1 VGHLLFRVKKCVELA
16 SGKLSPEFYP
26 LRCQLFICQQPKAA
40 QNSVGIH
47 PRFNDETRYS
57 FSMVRV
63 TVLGSGSKG
72 NCTVVSTSRT
82 RIVLDAGLSCREI
95 VKRMRFCGEDPE
107 KLDAVLITHE
117 HQDHVQGLSVLARR
131 WNVPVYATQATHAA
145 WRAWITPRTTISL
158 NQWLELRRQ
167 QYAESM
173 KAGVYGENDPAA
185 GSRPSDSSVEI
196 PSLAAA
202 EERHDAPERAPDA
215 IAAQQSEESHS
226 HSDAALPD
234 PEELIPPGDPA
245 CSDPAYLPCIEH
257 FRAGI
262 SFDIGDIH
270 VTPFTIPHDAA
281 DPVGFVV
288 QAEGMRVVI
297 ATDLGYL
304 APNVRMHLRGADLLM
319 IESNHDVEMLRD
331 GPYPWIVKQRVL
343 SRVGHL
349 SNDALGEYL
358 SSEYDGGARYVILAH
373 ISESNNLPV
382 LARSCAERALN
393 GRMGLLAN
401 RVLLASQNEP
411 LESIDL

>member
-1 VGHLLFRVKKCVELA
+1 M
-16 SGKLSPEFYP
+16 EFYP
-26 LRCQLFICQQPKAA
+26 VGCRLLRGLRAVRLPCIRAEFVLPSTMKRDTLFIWFVLQ
-40 QNSVGIH
+40 
-47 PRFNDETRYS
+47 
-57 FSMVRV
+57 FS
-63 TVLGSGSKG
+63 GSGSKG

-95 VKRMRFCGEDPE
+95 IKRMRFSGEDPE
-107 KLDAVLITHE
+107 KLDAVLISHE

-145 WRAWITPRTTISL
+145 WKAWITPRTTMSL
-158 NQWLELRRQ
+158 NQWLEMRRQ

-173 KAGVYGENDPAA
+173 KSGVYGENDPAA
-185 GSRPSDSSVEI
+185 GSPPTDASGEISSI
-196 PSLAAA
+196 AAA
-202 EERHDAPERAPDA
+202 EEKHIQPEHASSENS
-215 IAAQQSEESHS
+215 AAQHADHGHS
-226 HSDAALPD
+226 NHEAAELPD
-234 PEELIPPGDPA
+234 IEDLIPPENPA
-245 CSDPAYLPCIEH
+245 AADPAYLPCIEH

-288 QAEGMRVVI
+288 QAEGMKIVV

-349 SNDALGEYL
+349 SNDSLGEYL
-358 SSEYDGGARYVILAH
+358 ASEYDGGARYVILAH
-373 ISESNNLPV
+373 ISESNNLPA
-382 LARSCAERALN
+382 LARSCAERALE
-393 GRMGLLAN
+393 GKMGLLAN

>member
-1 VGHLLFRVKKCVELA
+1 
-16 SGKLSPEFYP
+16 
-26 LRCQLFICQQPKAA
+26 
-40 QNSVGIH
+40 
-47 PRFNDETRYS
+47 
-57 FSMVRV
+57 MVRV

-82 RIVLDAGLSCREI
+82 RIVLDAGFSCKEI

-107 KLDAVLITHE
+107 NLDAVLISHE

-145 WRAWITPRTTISL
+145 WKTWITPRTTMSL

-173 KAGVYGENDPAA
+173 KSGAYGESDPAA
-185 GSRPSDSSVEI
+185 GSPPIETSEEL
-196 PSLAAA
+196 PFLAAA
-202 EERHDAPERAPDA
+202 EGRHEPTEVSHTNTVTAQAAESPSHENAPR
-215 IAAQQSEESHS
+215 
-226 HSDAALPD
+226 LPE
-234 PEELIPPGDPA
+234 PEELIPSGDPA
-245 CSDPAYLPCIEH
+245 SSDPAYLPCVEH

-262 SFDIGDIH
+262 PFEIGDIH

-288 QAEGMRVVI
+288 RAEGLRIVV

-304 APNVRMHLRGADLLM
+304 APNVRMQLRGADLLI
-319 IESNHDVEMLRD
+319 IESNYDADMLRD
-331 GPYPWIVKQRVL
+331 GPYPWVVKQRVL

-349 SNDALGEYL
+349 GNDALEEYL
-358 SSEYDGGARYVILAH
+358 TSEYDGAARYVILAH
-373 ISESNNLPV
+373 ISESNNLPA
-382 LARSCAERALN
+382 LARGCAERALQ
-393 GRMGLLAN
+393 GKMGLLGN

-411 LESIDL
+411 LESIHL

>member
-1 VGHLLFRVKKCVELA
+1 M
-16 SGKLSPEFYP
+16 P
-26 LRCQLFICQQPKAA
+26 
-40 QNSVGIH
+40 NSFGIR
-47 PRFNDETRYS
+47 PCFDDETRYS
-57 FSMVRV
+57 FHMVRV

-82 RIVLDAGLSCREI
+82 RIVLDAGFSCKEI

-107 KLDAVLITHE
+107 KLDAVLISHE

-145 WRAWITPRTTISL
+145 WKAWITPRTTMNL
-158 NQWLELRRQ
+158 NQWLEMRRH

-185 GSRPSDSSVEI
+185 ASPPSESCGEI

-202 EERHDAPERAPDA
+202 AEQHEHLQA
-215 IAAQQSEESHS
+215 SHS
-226 HSDAALPD
+226 EMLTALPESPSHDGAVALPD
-234 PEELIPPGDPA
+234 QEELIPTTDPA
-245 CSDPAYLPCIEH
+245 SSDPAYLPCIEH

-262 SFDIGDIH
+262 PFDIGDIH

-288 QAEGMRVVI
+288 QAEGMRIVV

-304 APNVRMHLRGADLLM
+304 APNVRMQLRGADLLI

-331 GPYPWIVKQRVL
+331 GPYPWVVKQRVL

-349 SNDALGEYL
+349 SNDSLGEYL
-358 SSEYDGGARYVILAH
+358 ASEYDGGARYVILAH
-373 ISESNNLPV
+373 ISESNNLPA
-382 LARSCAERALN
+382 LARSCAERALQ
-393 GRMGLLAN
+393 GKMGLLAN

-411 LESIDL
+411 LESIRL

>member
-1 VGHLLFRVKKCVELA
+1 
-16 SGKLSPEFYP
+16 
-26 LRCQLFICQQPKAA
+26 
-40 QNSVGIH
+40 
-47 PRFNDETRYS
+47 
-57 FSMVRV
+57 MVRV
-63 TVLGSGSKG
+63 SVLGSGSKG

-95 VKRMRFCGEDPE
+95 VKRMRFSGEDPE

-145 WRAWITPRTTISL
+145 WRAWITPRTTMSL
-158 NQWLELRRQ
+158 NAWLELRRQ
-167 QYAESM
+167 QYAESL
-173 KAGVYGENDPAA
+173 KAGAYGENDPAA
-185 GSRPSDSSVEI
+185 GSPPSGASVEI

-202 EERHDAPERAPDA
+202 EETHNQPEHGSSET
-215 IAAQQSEESHS
+215 IAAQPAEGASHNGA
-226 HSDAALPD
+226 DVLPD
-234 PEELIPPGDPA
+234 PEELIPSGGPA
-245 CSDPAYLPCIEH
+245 SADPAYLPCVEH

-262 SFDIGDIH
+262 PFEVGDIH

-281 DPVGFVV
+281 DPVGFVL
-288 QAEGMRVVI
+288 QAEGVRVVV

-304 APNVRMHLRGADLLM
+304 APNVRMHLRGADLLI

-358 SSEYDGGARYVILAH
+358 SSEYDGAARYVILAH
-373 ISESNNLPV
+373 ISESNNLPA
-382 LARSCAERALN
+382 LARSSAERALD
-393 GRMGLLAN
+393 GRLGVLRN
-401 RVLLASQNEP
+401 NVLLASQHEP
-411 LESIDL
+411 LKPIDL

>member
-1 VGHLLFRVKKCVELA
+1 MKRDT
-16 SGKLSPEFYP
+16 LS
-26 LRCQLFICQQPKAA
+26 
-40 QNSVGIH
+40 N
-47 PRFNDETRYS
+47 
-57 FSMVRV
+57 MVRV

-82 RIVLDAGLSCREI
+82 RIVLDAGFSCREI
-95 VKRMRFCGEDPE
+95 VKRMRFSGEDPE
-107 KLDAVLITHE
+107 KLDAVLISHE

-131 WNVPVYATQATHAA
+131 WKVPVYATQATHAA
-145 WRAWITPRTTISL
+145 WKAWITPRTTMSL
-158 NQWLELRRQ
+158 NQWLEIRRQ

-173 KAGVYGENDPAA
+173 KSGAYGENDPAA
-185 GSRPSDSSVEI
+185 GLPPNPTSIQI

-202 EERHDAPERAPDA
+202 AEQNDRPGHGPFEAVKAQDAQSDSHHGAAVLPE
-215 IAAQQSEESHS
+215 
-226 HSDAALPD
+226 
-234 PEELIPPGDPA
+234 PEDLIPPSDPA
-245 CSDPAYLPCIEH
+245 SSDPAYLPCVEY

-262 SFDIGDIH
+262 PFDIGDIH

-288 QAEGMRVVI
+288 QAEGMRIVV

-304 APNVRMHLRGADLLM
+304 APNVRMQLRGADLLM
-319 IESNHDVEMLRD
+319 VESNHDVEMLRD

-349 SNDALGEYL
+349 SNDSLGEYL
-358 SSEYDGGARYVILAH
+358 ASEYDGGARYVILAH
-373 ISESNNLPV
+373 ISESNNLPA
-382 LARSCAERALN
+382 LARSCAERALE
-393 GRMGLLAN
+393 GRVGLLTN

>member
-1 VGHLLFRVKKCVELA
+1 
-16 SGKLSPEFYP
+16 
-26 LRCQLFICQQPKAA
+26 
-40 QNSVGIH
+40 
-47 PRFNDETRYS
+47 
-57 FSMVRV
+57 MVRV

-82 RIVLDAGLSCREI
+82 RIVLDAGFSCREI

-145 WRAWITPRTTISL
+145 WRAWITPRTTMSL

-167 QYAESM
+167 EYAESM
-173 KAGVYGENDPAA
+173 KSGVYGENDPAA
-185 GSRPSDSSVEI
+185 GSPPGDTVPEI
-196 PSLAAA
+196 PSPAAA
-202 EERHDAPERAPDA
+202 EHLRAPA
-215 IAAQQSEESHS
+215 EAGPLETTAPPTESYSHS
-226 HSDAALPD
+226 HAAPLPEL
-234 PEELIPPGDPA
+234 EELIPPGDPA
-245 CSDPAYLPCIEH
+245 SADPAYLPCVEN

-281 DPVGFVV
+281 DPVGFLV
-288 QAEGMRVVI
+288 QAEGMRIVL

-304 APNVRMHLRGADLLM
+304 APNVRMHLRGADLLI

-358 SSEYDGGARYVILAH
+358 ASEYDGGARYVILAH
-373 ISESNNLPV
+373 ISESNNLPA
-382 LARSCAERALN
+382 LARSCAERALE

>member
-1 VGHLLFRVKKCVELA
+1 
-16 SGKLSPEFYP
+16 
-26 LRCQLFICQQPKAA
+26 
-40 QNSVGIH
+40 
-47 PRFNDETRYS
+47 
-57 FSMVRV
+57 MVRV

-72 NCTVVSTSRT
+72 NCTVVSTSQT

-95 VKRMRFCGEDPE
+95 VKRMRFSGEDPE
-107 KLDAVLITHE
+107 KLDAVLISHE

-145 WRAWITPRTTISL
+145 WKAWITPRTTMSL
-158 NQWLELRRQ
+158 NQWLEMRRQ

-173 KAGVYGENDPAA
+173 KSGAYGENGPAA
-185 GSRPSDSSVEI
+185 GAPPNDPSAEITSVI
-196 PSLAAA
+196 AA
-202 EERHDAPERAPDA
+202 EDTQ
-215 IAAQQSEESHS
+215 AQVELASSETPTAQHADHGHS
-226 HSDAALPD
+226 TQEELPD
-234 PEELIPPGDPA
+234 LEDLIPPENPA
-245 CSDPAYLPCIEH
+245 AADPAYLPCVEH

-288 QAEGMRVVI
+288 QAEGMKIVV

-304 APNVRMHLRGADLLM
+304 APNVRMHLRGADVLM

-349 SNDALGEYL
+349 SNDSLGEFL
-358 SSEYDGGARYVILAH
+358 ASDYDGGARYVILAH
-373 ISESNNLPV
+373 ISESNNLPA
-382 LARSCAERALN
+382 LARSCAERALE
-393 GRMGLLAN
+393 GKMGLLAN

>member
-1 VGHLLFRVKKCVELA
+1 
-16 SGKLSPEFYP
+16 
-26 LRCQLFICQQPKAA
+26 
-40 QNSVGIH
+40 
-47 PRFNDETRYS
+47 
-57 FSMVRV
+57 MVRV

-82 RIVLDAGLSCREI
+82 RVVLDAGFSCREI

-145 WRAWITPRTTISL
+145 WRAWITPRTTMSL
-158 NQWLELRRQ
+158 NQWLEVRRQ

-173 KAGVYGENDPAA
+173 KSGVYGENDPAA
-185 GSRPSDSSVEI
+185 GPPPSESSGEI
-196 PSLAAA
+196 PYLAAA
-202 EERHDAPERAPDA
+202 AEQHDHPQASRSETLTAQHFESYSGNEFVPLPE
-215 IAAQQSEESHS
+215 S
-226 HSDAALPD
+226 
-234 PEELIPPGDPA
+234 EELIPTGDPA
-245 CSDPAYLPCIEH
+245 SSDPAYLPCVEH

-262 SFDIGDIH
+262 PFDIGDIH

-288 QAEGMRVVI
+288 QAEGMRIVV

-304 APNVRMHLRGADLLM
+304 APNVRMQLRGADLLV

-349 SNDALGEYL
+349 SNDSLGEYL
-358 SSEYDGGARYVILAH
+358 ASEYDGGARYVILAH
-373 ISESNNLPV
+373 ISESNNLPA
-382 LARSCAERALN
+382 LARSCAERALQ
-393 GRMGLLAN
+393 GKMGLLAN

-411 LESIDL
+411 LESLYL

>member
-1 VGHLLFRVKKCVELA
+1 
-16 SGKLSPEFYP
+16 
-26 LRCQLFICQQPKAA
+26 
-40 QNSVGIH
+40 
-47 PRFNDETRYS
+47 
-57 FSMVRV
+57 MVRV

-82 RIVLDAGLSCREI
+82 RIVLDAGFSCREI
-95 VKRMRFCGEDPE
+95 AKRMRFSGEDPE
-107 KLDAVLITHE
+107 KLDAVLISHE

-131 WNVPVYATQATHAA
+131 WNVPVYTTQATHAA
-145 WRAWITPRTTISL
+145 WKAWITPRTTMSL

-173 KAGVYGENDPAA
+173 KSGVYGENDPAG
-185 GSRPSDSSVEI
+185 GSPPSDTSVDI

-202 EERHDAPERAPDA
+202 ADQNDRPDQRPSDTVTPQHA
-215 IAAQQSEESHS
+215 EIDS
-226 HSDAALPD
+226 HSDPAVLPD
-234 PEELIPPGDPA
+234 PEELIPSGDPA
-245 CSDPAYLPCIEH
+245 SSDPAYLPCVEH

-288 QAEGMRVVI
+288 QAEGMRIVV

-304 APNVRMHLRGADLLM
+304 APNVRMQLRGADLLI

-349 SNDALGEYL
+349 SNDSLGEYL
-358 SSEYDGGARYVILAH
+358 ASEYDGGARYVILAH
-373 ISESNNLPV
+373 ISESNNLPA
-382 LARSCAERALN
+382 LARSCAEGALE

-411 LESIDL
+411 LEPIDL

>member
-1 VGHLLFRVKKCVELA
+1 
-16 SGKLSPEFYP
+16 
-26 LRCQLFICQQPKAA
+26 
-40 QNSVGIH
+40 
-47 PRFNDETRYS
+47 
-57 FSMVRV
+57 MVRV

-82 RIVLDAGLSCREI
+82 RIVLDAGLSCKEI
-95 VKRMRFCGEDPE
+95 VKRMRFSGEDPE

-131 WNVPVYATQATHAA
+131 WKVPVYATQATHAA
-145 WRAWITPRTTISL
+145 WKAWITPRTTMSL
-158 NQWLELRRQ
+158 NQWLEVRRQ

-173 KAGVYGENDPAA
+173 KSGVYGENDPAA
-185 GSRPSDSSVEI
+185 GSPPSDTSVDI
-196 PSLAAA
+196 PSLAATA
-202 EERHDAPERAPDA
+202 ETHN
-215 IAAQQSEESHS
+215 QSELGPSETITAHHPEEGDSS
-226 HSDAALPD
+226 SDVAALPD
-234 PEELIPPGDPA
+234 MEELIPPGDPA
-245 CSDPAYLPCIEH
+245 GSDPAYLPCVEH

-288 QAEGMRVVI
+288 QAEGMRIVV

-304 APNVRMHLRGADLLM
+304 APNVRMHLRGADLLI

-349 SNDALGEYL
+349 SNDSLGEYL
-358 SSEYDGGARYVILAH
+358 ASEYDGEARYVILAH
-373 ISESNNLPV
+373 ISESNNLPA
-382 LARSCAERALN
+382 LARNCAERALE

-411 LESIDL
+411 LEPIDL

>member
-1 VGHLLFRVKKCVELA
+1 
-16 SGKLSPEFYP
+16 
-26 LRCQLFICQQPKAA
+26 
-40 QNSVGIH
+40 
-47 PRFNDETRYS
+47 
-57 FSMVRV
+57 MVRV

-82 RIVLDAGLSCREI
+82 RIVLDAGFSCREI
-95 VKRMRFCGEDPE
+95 VKRMRFSGEDPE

-145 WRAWITPRTTISL
+145 WKAWITPRTTMSL

-173 KAGVYGENDPAA
+173 KSGVYGENDPAA
-185 GSRPSDSSVEI
+185 GLPASDGSVEI

-202 EERHDAPERAPDA
+202 TETLSQAEHGSSETITAQHADHGHSNHEPEE
-215 IAAQQSEESHS
+215 
-226 HSDAALPD
+226 LPD
-234 PEELIPPGDPA
+234 LEELIPSDTPA
-245 CSDPAYLPCIEH
+245 AADPAYLPCVEH

-262 SFDIGDIH
+262 AFDIGDIH

-288 QAEGMRVVI
+288 QAEGMKIVV

-304 APNVRMHLRGADLLM
+304 APNVRMHLRGADLLI

-349 SNDALGEYL
+349 SNDSLGEYL
-358 SSEYDGGARYVILAH
+358 ASEYDGGARYVILAH
-373 ISESNNLPV
+373 ISESNNLPA
-382 LARSCAERALN
+382 LARSCAERALE

-401 RVLLASQNEP
+401 RVLLAAQNEP

>member
-1 VGHLLFRVKKCVELA
+1 MRKP
-16 SGKLSPEFYP
+16 SP
-26 LRCQLFICQQPKAA
+26 
-40 QNSVGIH
+40 NSVGIRH
-47 PRFNDETRYS
+47 RFNDETRYS

-95 VKRMRFCGEDPE
+95 VKRMRFRGEDPE
-107 KLDAVLITHE
+107 KLDAVLISHE

-145 WRAWITPRTTISL
+145 WKAWITPRTTMSL

-167 QYAESM
+167 QYAEGM
-173 KAGVYGENDPAA
+173 KSGVYGENDSAA
-185 GSRPSDSSVEI
+185 GLPSDDASVDI
-196 PSLAAA
+196 PSMAAA
-202 EERHDAPERAPDA
+202 EERHSQPEASQTDS
-215 IAAQQSEESHS
+215 IAAAQPEQSHS
-226 HSDAALPD
+226 HNGAAGLED
-234 PEELIPPGDPA
+234 QEELIPSENSA
-245 CSDPAYLPCIEH
+245 AADPAYLPCIEH

-262 SFDIGDIH
+262 PFDIGDIH

-288 QAEGMRVVI
+288 QAEGMRIVV

-319 IESNHDVEMLRD
+319 IESNYDADMLRD
-331 GPYPWIVKQRVL
+331 GPYPWVVKQRVL

-349 SNDALGEYL
+349 GNDALGEYL
-358 SSEYDGGARYVILAH
+358 TSEYDGGARYVILAH
-373 ISESNNLPV
+373 ISESNNLPA
-382 LARSCAERALN
+382 LARSCAERALE
-393 GRMGLLAN
+393 GKMGLLAN
-401 RVLLASQNEP
+401 PVLLASQNEP

>member
-1 VGHLLFRVKKCVELA
+1 
-16 SGKLSPEFYP
+16 
-26 LRCQLFICQQPKAA
+26 
-40 QNSVGIH
+40 
-47 PRFNDETRYS
+47 
-57 FSMVRV
+57 MVRV

-95 VKRMRFCGEDPE
+95 VKRMRFSGEDPE

-145 WRAWITPRTTISL
+145 WKAWITPRTTMSL

-173 KAGVYGENDPAA
+173 KSGVYGENDPAA
-185 GSRPSDSSVEI
+185 GSPRTDASDPSAEI

-202 EERHDAPERAPDA
+202 EETHTQPEHGPSETITAQHA
-215 IAAQQSEESHS
+215 ESASHNGAAVL
-226 HSDAALPD
+226 AD
-234 PEELIPPGDPA
+234 PEELIPSGDPA
-245 CSDPAYLPCIEH
+245 SSDPAYLPCVEH

-281 DPVGFVV
+281 DPVGFVG
-288 QAEGMRVVI
+288 QAEGMRSVV
-297 ATDLGYL
+297 ATDLGYM
-304 APNVRMHLRGADLLM
+304 APNVRMHLRGADLLI

-358 SSEYDGGARYVILAH
+358 ASEYDGGARYVILAH
-373 ISESNNLPV
+373 ISESNNLPA
-382 LARSCAERALN
+382 LARSCAERALE
-393 GRMGLLAN
+393 GKMGLLAN

>member
-1 VGHLLFRVKKCVELA
+1 
-16 SGKLSPEFYP
+16 
-26 LRCQLFICQQPKAA
+26 
-40 QNSVGIH
+40 
-47 PRFNDETRYS
+47 
-57 FSMVRV
+57 MVRV

-95 VKRMRFCGEDPE
+95 VKRMRFSGEDPE

-145 WRAWITPRTTISL
+145 WRAWITPRTTMSL
-158 NQWLELRRQ
+158 NAWLELRRQ
-167 QYAESM
+167 QYAESL
-173 KAGVYGENDPAA
+173 KAGAYGENDLAT
-185 GSRPSDSSVEI
+185 GSAQGDVSLEI

-202 EERHDAPERAPDA
+202 EQVPTQPDVRHCDTMVAERAD
-215 IAAQQSEESHS
+215 QDQSNKEVG
-226 HSDAALPD
+226 ALSE
-234 PEELIPPGDPA
+234 PEETLLSDSA
-245 CSDPAYLPCIEH
+245 ASADPAYLPCVEH

-262 SFDIGDIH
+262 PFEVGDIH

-281 DPVGFVV
+281 DPVGFVL
-288 QAEGMRVVI
+288 QAEGVRVVV

-304 APNVRMHLRGADLLM
+304 APNVRMHLRGADLLV

-358 SSEYDGGARYVILAH
+358 SSEYDGAARYVILAH
-373 ISESNNLPV
+373 ISESNNLPA
-382 LARSCAERALN
+382 LARSSAERALD
-393 GRMGLLAN
+393 GRKGLLGN
-401 RVLLASQNEP
+401 NVLLASQHEP
-411 LESIDL
+411 LKPIDL

>member
-1 VGHLLFRVKKCVELA
+1 
-16 SGKLSPEFYP
+16 
-26 LRCQLFICQQPKAA
+26 
-40 QNSVGIH
+40 
-47 PRFNDETRYS
+47 
-57 FSMVRV
+57 MVRV

-82 RIVLDAGLSCREI
+82 RIVLDAGFSCREI
-95 VKRMRFCGEDPE
+95 VKRMRFSGEDPE
-107 KLDAVLITHE
+107 KLDAILITHE

-145 WRAWITPRTTISL
+145 WKAWITPRTTMSL

-167 QYAESM
+167 QCAESM
-173 KAGVYGENDPAA
+173 KSGADRENDPGTGALSKDA
-185 GSRPSDSSVEI
+185 SSEI

-202 EERHDAPERAPDA
+202 ADTHSQPEHGSSETITAQHVESVSRNG
-215 IAAQQSEESHS
+215 AAV
-226 HSDAALPD
+226 LPD
-234 PEELIPPGDPA
+234 LEDLIPRDNPA
-245 CSDPAYLPCIEH
+245 AADPAYLPCVEH

-262 SFDIGDIH
+262 AFDIGDIH

-288 QAEGMRVVI
+288 QAEGMKIVV

-304 APNVRMHLRGADLLM
+304 APNVRMQLRGADLLI

-349 SNDALGEYL
+349 SNDSLGEYL
-358 SSEYDGGARYVILAH
+358 ASEYDGGARYVILAH
-373 ISESNNLPV
+373 ISESNNLPA
-382 LARSCAERALN
+382 LARSCAERALE

-401 RVLLASQNEP
+401 RVMLASQNEP
-411 LESIDL
+411 LEPIDL

>member
-1 VGHLLFRVKKCVELA
+1 
-16 SGKLSPEFYP
+16 
-26 LRCQLFICQQPKAA
+26 
-40 QNSVGIH
+40 
-47 PRFNDETRYS
+47 
-57 FSMVRV
+57 MVRV

-82 RIVLDAGLSCREI
+82 RIVLDAGFSCREI
-95 VKRMRFCGEDPE
+95 VKRMRFSGEDPE

-145 WRAWITPRTTISL
+145 WKAWITPRTTMSL

-173 KAGVYGENDPAA
+173 KSGVYGENDPAA
-185 GSRPSDSSVEI
+185 GSPPSDASDGSVEI

-202 EERHDAPERAPDA
+202 AETHSQAEHGSSET
-215 IAAQQSEESHS
+215 IAAQHADHGHSNHEPEE
-226 HSDAALPD
+226 LPD
-234 PEELIPPGDPA
+234 LEELIPPDNPA
-245 CSDPAYLPCIEH
+245 AADPAYLPCVEH

-262 SFDIGDIH
+262 AFDIGDIH

-288 QAEGMRVVI
+288 QAEGMKIVV

-304 APNVRMHLRGADLLM
+304 APNVRMHLRGADLLV

-349 SNDALGEYL
+349 SNDSLGEYL
-358 SSEYDGGARYVILAH
+358 ASEYDGGARYVILAH
-373 ISESNNLPV
+373 ISESNNLPA
-382 LARSCAERALN
+382 LARSCAERALE

>member
-1 VGHLLFRVKKCVELA
+1 
-16 SGKLSPEFYP
+16 
-26 LRCQLFICQQPKAA
+26 
-40 QNSVGIH
+40 
-47 PRFNDETRYS
+47 
-57 FSMVRV
+57 MVRV

-82 RIVLDAGLSCREI
+82 RIALDAGLSCKEI
-95 VKRMRFCGEDPE
+95 VKRMRFSGEDPE
-107 KLDAVLITHE
+107 KLDAALITHE

-145 WRAWITPRTTISL
+145 WIAWITPRTTMSL
-158 NQWLELRRQ
+158 NAWLELRRL

-173 KAGVYGENDPAA
+173 KTGVYGESDPTA
-185 GSRPSDSSVEI
+185 GAPPCDE
-196 PSLAAA
+196 SLEKSLFAAA
-202 EERHDAPERAPDA
+202 EQKTDTHSESIAVDSVENPD
-215 IAAQQSEESHS
+215 S
-226 HSDAALPD
+226 HSDPVPEL
-234 PEELIPPGDPA
+234 EELIPPGDPA
-245 CSDPAYLPCIEH
+245 SADPAYLPCIEH
-257 FRAGI
+257 FRAGF

-288 QAEGMRVVI
+288 QAEGMRIVV

-304 APNVRMHLRGADLLM
+304 APNVRMHLRGADVLI

-349 SNDALGEYL
+349 SNDSLGEYL
-358 SSEYDGGARYVILAH
+358 ASEYDGGARYVILAH
-373 ISESNNLPV
+373 ISESNNLPA
-382 LARSCAERALN
+382 LARSCAERALE
-393 GRMGLLAN
+393 GRMGLLGN
-401 RVLLASQNEP
+401 RVLLASQNQP

>member
-1 VGHLLFRVKKCVELA
+1 
-16 SGKLSPEFYP
+16 
-26 LRCQLFICQQPKAA
+26 
-40 QNSVGIH
+40 
-47 PRFNDETRYS
+47 
-57 FSMVRV
+57 MVRV

-95 VKRMRFCGEDPE
+95 IKRMRFSGEDPE
-107 KLDAVLITHE
+107 KLDAVLISHE
-117 HQDHVQGLSVLARR
+117 HQDHVQGVSVLARR
-131 WNVPVYATQATHAA
+131 WNVPVYTTQATHAA
-145 WRAWITPRTTISL
+145 WKAWITPRTTMSL

-173 KAGVYGENDPAA
+173 KSGVDVENVPDADSQPIDASGEISSVAA
-185 GSRPSDSSVEI
+185 AAAVQTQGQPEAVTPNPEMDSSCDVSAVLE
-196 PSLAAA
+196 
-202 EERHDAPERAPDA
+202 
-215 IAAQQSEESHS
+215 Q
-226 HSDAALPD
+226 
-234 PEELIPPGDPA
+234 EELIPSENPA
-245 CSDPAYLPCIEH
+245 AADPAYLPCVEH

-262 SFDIGDIH
+262 GFDIGDIH

-288 QAEGMRVVI
+288 QAEGMKIIV

-331 GPYPWIVKQRVL
+331 GPYPWVVKQRVL

-358 SSEYDGGARYVILAH
+358 ASEYDGGARYVILAH
-373 ISESNNLPV
+373 ISESNNLPA
-382 LARSCAERALN
+382 LARSCAERALE
-393 GRMGLLAN
+393 GKMGLLAN
-401 RVLLASQNEP
+401 RVLLASQNQP